1 MATIVTIHGTFAQA
15 TASDASGGPASDP
28 QWWETASTFE
38 RDLGELL
45 HAETGQLNVKAFP
58 WSGNNSE
65 IERREAGERLAN
77 ELRDLEAQGEPYCI
91 VAHSHGGSIAAS
103 ALLKC
108 AARKQPLQNLKRWIT
123 VGTPFVNF
131 RKELW
136 LLTRLSLMKKVIF
149 VASMMLLM
157 MFLVYLAATS
167 FSGER
172 MLFGGTFPR
181 ILLVTAV
188 MTSLPAIFFYLV
200 FRYFDN
206 RSLLL
211 YHRRI
216 TRRAKDKFGPRWL
229 SLAHPDDEA
238 IQGLAYLP
246 QAKLSFFDKSFAVS
260 AITLVSVV
268 MLPLLYFM
276 VLLSPATMVGLA
288 NWLKTEIYDARSSPE
303 AEAALKA
310 LRQELMTARQDESTT
325 ESDDWRSRRQVWREY
340 RAKRSALEEQYPDL
354 DTIERGLRFKARF
367 FERDGQPCEGGTL
380 CGGGH
385 DLSVNSGLLLHV
397 VTDELS
403 WALGVGDLE
412 RRSQR
417 WFRSLIVPGVLVPAI
432 FGLLAL
438 ALMVLIQAV
447 ATLISRLSSG
457 FLNKITNAEV
467 KRSAFGND
475 TEGEVAIGATDR
487 PSWLDVSPARL
498 PSAIADLVTDYSN
511 IAASRSIAR
520 FRHAIG
526 QIAFADPKHSAETAI
541 STYFT
546 WKELVHSSY
555 FDVPEFRKLVAQVI
569 SRAEGFAPSEKF
581 KTDPD
586 FQHTAQWLAEI
597 EGAPGKPM
605 SSDLG
610 DADEKD
616 VKAVSAVVAST
627 VKAEP

>member
-1 MATIVTIHGTFAQA
+1 
-15 TASDASGGPASDP
+15 
-28 QWWETASTFE
+28 
-38 RDLGELL
+38 
-45 HAETGQLNVKAFP
+45 
-58 WSGNNSE
+58 
-65 IERREAGERLAN
+65 
-77 ELRDLEAQGEPYCI
+77 
-91 VAHSHGGSIAAS
+91 
-103 ALLKC
+103 
-108 AARKQPLQNLKRWIT
+108 
-123 VGTPFVNF
+123 
-131 RKELW
+131 
-136 LLTRLSLMKKVIF
+136 
-149 VASMMLLM
+149 MMLLM

-238 IQGLAYLP
+238 IQGLGYLP

-367 FERDGQPCEGGTL
+367 FEKDGQPCEGGTL

-403 WALGVGDLE
+403 WALGVGDLQ

-417 WFRSLIVPGVLVPAI
+417 WFRSLIVPGVQVTAI
-432 FGLLAL
+432 YGLLAH
-438 ALMVLIQAV
+438 ALMVLIHAV

-475 TEGEVAIGATDR
+475 TEGEIAIGATDR

-597 EGAPGKPM
+597 EGAQGKPM